1 MGDKHIFKFYCCLAV
16 LLYIII
22 HCCIP
27 MSKPTENDVH
37 LWIGDMLPIIYEA
50 ALIIFHYSKKGEV
63 PYGRQSLISMQRLYM
78 IIS

>member
-1 MGDKHIFKFYCCLAV
+1 
-16 LLYIII
+16 
-22 HCCIP
+22 

-63 PYGRQSLISMQRLYM
+63 PYGRQSLISMQKLYM
-78 IIS
+78 IYGYGASKSNTWEGRP